1 VVHTHPGNIRHRQ
14 QQASDLHRL
23 GRGGV
28 PAGVWRAAPDPGGSS
43 SSDLVMMKTNARQSR
58 SASDGNEQLSQGSVT
73 LRAHVQEDTVLEVHT
88 IDAAWTAIH
97 R

>member
-1 VVHTHPGNIRHRQ
+1 MHTHPGNIRHRQ
-14 QQASDLHRL
+14 QPASDLHRL

-28 PAGVWRAAPDPGGSS
+28 PAGVWRAAPDPGGSTS
-43 SSDLVMMKTNARQSR
+43 NDLVMMKTNARQFR

-73 LRAHVQEDTVLEVHT
+73 LRAHVQEDTVLEIHT
-88 IDAAWTAIH
+88 THAAWTAFH

>member
-1 VVHTHPGNIRHRQ
+1 
-14 QQASDLHRL
+14 
-23 GRGGV
+23 
-28 PAGVWRAAPDPGGSS
+28 
-43 SSDLVMMKTNARQSR
+43 MMKTNARQSR